1 MTAYVLNRV
10 ERNTEIYVFKRGVI
24 NMSYELTDHGYL
36 VNLEDWNEEVAKELA
51 EQENIT
57 LEDKSW
63 DIVNYLRDE
72 YFNNN
77 GNQPNERHMVKHF
90 KKIWTDLDKVDT
102 KALYI
107 HFPMGPAKQAGKI
120 AGLPETKRKGG
131 Y

>member
-1 MTAYVLNRV
+1 
-10 ERNTEIYVFKRGVI
+10 
-24 NMSYELTDHGYL
+24 MSYEVNGTTIEADGNGYL
-36 VNLEDWNEEVAKELA
+36 INHEDWNEEVAKVIAAA
-51 EQENIT
+51 EGIT
-57 LEDKSW
+57 LSEKAW
-63 DIVNYLRDE
+63 DIINYLRDE

-90 KKIWTDLDKVDT
+90 KSEWTDMAKVDS
-102 KALYI
+102 KSLYE